1 MKNTASLRD
10 FWGADLEPLIIP
22 DEMKNK
28 FSQDTKLFLRE
39 YGLPKSER
47 MFVERENFIRS
58 TFPFPN
64 WKFNAEIIKSL
75 PIFEFGASKLAMINF
90 GGEILIRI
98 GISREDEIA
107 VEVNSGKVFYLIPNI
122 PDPWPFDFPFIQK
135 IFLNSNVENL
145 VMFLTAEFL
154 FRRELIKPGK
164 NYVESANTKNK
175 VLEKRSLQK
184 TKQIVDKLE
193 NELLEVDIDALIN
206 KNSWWLTYLEDART
220 YLGVR

>member
-64 WKFNAEIIKSL
+64 WKFNVEIIKSL

-98 GISREDEIA
+98 GNSREDEIA
-107 VEVNSGKVFYLIPNI
+107 VE
-122 PDPWPFDFPFIQK
+122 
-135 IFLNSNVENL
+135 
-145 VMFLTAEFL
+145 
-154 FRRELIKPGK
+154 
-164 NYVESANTKNK
+164 
-175 VLEKRSLQK
+175 
-184 TKQIVDKLE
+184 
-193 NELLEVDIDALIN
+193 
-206 KNSWWLTYLEDART
+206 
-220 YLGVR
+220 